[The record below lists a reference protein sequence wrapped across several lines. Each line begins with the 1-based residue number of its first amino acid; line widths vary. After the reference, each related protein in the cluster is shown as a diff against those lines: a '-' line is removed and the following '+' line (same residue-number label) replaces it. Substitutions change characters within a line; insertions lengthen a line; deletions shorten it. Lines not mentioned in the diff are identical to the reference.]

1 MTNTTAERDTQA
13 NMTTPELISAIA
25 GVQAIIAANVKSPFL
40 DDMTHDHLGQAYC
53 FLAQALSQRAI
64 RLKLEI

>member
-1 MTNTTAERDTQA
+1 MTHTPTPSESQA
-13 NMTTPELISAIA
+13 NLTIPELISAIA

-53 FLAQALSQRAI
+53 FLAQTLSQRAI

>member
-1 MTNTTAERDTQA
+1 MTNTTAERDAQA
-13 NMTTPELISAIA
+13 TIQELISTIA

-53 FLAQALSQRAI
+53 FLAQALSARAI